1 MKLFFRK
8 LHGILLNW
16 AHPGYGRCSRCER
29 VWGICEPH
37 ITSYDGDGPF
47 KGHGGCFTLCEECWM
62 ELTPQERLPHYL
74 RLLYSWMSYGSAT
87 HRGMPWNIAQKK
99 IEESVLSGK

>member
-1 MKLFFRK
+1 
-8 LHGILLNW
+8 
-16 AHPGYGRCSRCER
+16 
-29 VWGICEPH
+29 
-37 ITSYDGDGPF
+37 
-47 KGHGGCFTLCEECWM
+47 M

-87 HRGMPWNIAQKK
+87 HRGMPGNIAQKK